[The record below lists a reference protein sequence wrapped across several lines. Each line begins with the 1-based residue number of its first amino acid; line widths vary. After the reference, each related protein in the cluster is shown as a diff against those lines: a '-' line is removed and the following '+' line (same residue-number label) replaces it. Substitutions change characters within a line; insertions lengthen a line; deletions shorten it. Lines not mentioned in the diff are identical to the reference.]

1 MDELVQQAKKGDKQA
16 FTQIIISLETDL
28 YKIAKMRLDSND
40 DIEEAVQET
49 MIEAFKHMKKL
60 KENSYFKTWII
71 RILIN
76 KCNFIYKKNKK
87 NNISFENI
95 KLDNYYSS
103 TNCESVD
110 SKIEFDLLIKK
121 LNYNERIVIILYYLE
136 DLTCKEISS
145 ILKIP
150 ISTVKNR
157 ISRTRIKLRNL
168 LEEEKY
174 ERT

>member
-87 NNISFENI
+87 II
-95 KLDNYYSS
+95 YL
-103 TNCESVD
+103 
-110 SKIEFDLLIKK
+110 SKI
-121 LNYNERIVIILYYLE
+121 
-136 DLTCKEISS
+136 
-145 ILKIP
+145 
-150 ISTVKNR
+150 
-157 ISRTRIKLRNL
+157 
-168 LEEEKY
+168 
-174 ERT
+174 